1 MPRAGLVQLA
11 KRAEIARNTAQ
22 AHLDRM
28 IAAGVI
34 VGFGPEIDLGRVG
47 YAVSAIVSLEIAQ
60 GRRGTIDEHLVT
72 IPEIVEAW
80 MTTGSS
86 DLLCRVVARD
96 NDHLGRVIAEILEV
110 PGVTRTTTSLLLST
124 PIAPRS
130 SPSRHARRPPRRV
143 REPFV
148 LERDPVVL
156 EQEDGLRRA
165 DRHHRLQSFEHD
177 VS

>member
-1 MPRAGLVQLA
+1 MNQQSPLDDIDRRLLDALAELPRAGLVQIA
-11 KRAEIARNTAQ
+11 RRAEIARNTAQ

-28 IAAGVI
+28 IGTGVI

-60 GRRGTIDEHLVT
+60 GRRGAIDEHLVA

-130 SPSRHARRPPRRV
+130 LHLVTHDPGG
-143 REPFV
+143 
-148 LERDPVVL
+148 RD
-156 EQEDGLRRA
+156 ESGGF
-165 DRHHRLQSFEHD
+165 S
-177 VS
+177 

>member
-1 MPRAGLVQLA
+1 MNQQSRLDDIDRRLLEALAEMPRAGLVQLA
-11 KRAEIARNTAQ
+11 RRAGVARNTAQ

-28 IAAGVI
+28 IATGVI
-34 VGFGPEIDLGRVG
+34 VGFGPEVDLGRVG

-60 GRRGTIDEHLVT
+60 GRRGAIDEHLMA

-96 NDHLGRVIAEILEV
+96 NDHLGRVIAEMLEV
-110 PGVTRTTTSLLLST
+110 PGVMRTTTSLLLST

-130 SPSRHARRPPRRV
+130 LHLV
-143 REPFV
+143 THETD
-148 LERDPVVL
+148 RDAMATG
-156 EQEDGLRRA
+156 GLA
-165 DRHHRLQSFEHD
+165 
-177 VS
+177 

>member
-1 MPRAGLVQLA
+1 MSEQIGQQNSLDDIDRRLLEALAEMPRAGIAQLA
-11 KRAEIARNTAQ
+11 RRAGIARNTAQ

-60 GRRGTIDEHLVT
+60 GRRGAIDEHL
-72 IPEIVEAW
+72 IAIAEIVEAW

-86 DLLCRVVARD
+86 DLLCRVVTRD

-110 PGVTRTTTSLLLST
+110 PGVTRTTTSLLLSA

-130 SPSRHARRPPRRV
+130 LHLV
-143 REPFV
+143 THDTGREESASGRF
-148 LERDPVVL
+148 
-156 EQEDGLRRA
+156 
-165 DRHHRLQSFEHD
+165 
-177 VS
+177 